1 MVLQY
6 KHTEEG
12 GSVLLS
18 FYCDLKTDDF
28 AFVVK
33 DCRKGFPRRETEWK
47 DLTNAHNHFR
57 RLAAGLSMR
66 PGATV

>member
-12 GSVLLS
+12 GSVTL
-18 FYCDLKTDDF
+18 FFDCDLKTDRF

-33 DCRKGFPRRETEWK
+33 DCRKGWPRRETEWK
-47 DLTNAHNHFR
+47 DLANAHNHFR

>member
-18 FYCDLKTDDF
+18 FFCDLKKDNF

-47 DLTNAHNHFR
+47 DLANAHNHFR
-57 RLAAGLSMR
+57 RLAAGLSLR